1 MLLIETTCATNSL
14 EQLVNAK
21 RLVCIV
27 AVNVTIL
34 EASLLFLVFMLILHK
49 QPVLESELADLIVV
63 ENHGNNVNILQVE
76 KDVRVLAQVR
86 FVALEQIV
94 VVWHDTALK
103 VEIANVVAL
112 HDSASRLLLL
122 LIFAWTQLLL
132 DRR

>member
-14 EQLVNAK
+14 EQLVDAK

-63 ENHGNNVNILQVE
+63 ENDSDCENVFQIEKNMRMLAQIFLVTLKEVMVVLHNAALQV
-76 KDVRVLAQVR
+76 
-86 FVALEQIV
+86 
-94 VVWHDTALK
+94 
-103 VEIANVVAL
+103 
-112 HDSASRLLLL
+112 
-122 LIFAWTQLLL
+122 
-132 DRR
+132 